1 MQDGVLVGM
10 TPRSPAKNIKR
21 LLTVGAFIVAFA
33 AAAPPAGAAISSASI
48 DGSVATLNLDGANDV
63 ETVSVSGGLLAHTG
77 VGGGLQ
83 STLDWDSGEKEV
95 TLPADGT
102 VHVVVNGGGGNDTLV
117 VLGGRI
123 GVADATLNGDAGD
136 DFLAGSETDDTLSG
150 GDGND
155 MLVGR
160 PGVDVMSGGPG
171 DDTFEWNNGD
181 SSDRLNGD
189 AGVDT
194 VEVNGSADFGDAF
207 VLDPVPG
214 GVRFRRTN
222 LVPFQIDA
230 AVERFHVNADAG
242 NDLFS
247 ASPGLALTQ
256 LTVDA
261 GDGDDQVDIR
271 DNAAE
276 IASGGSGTDSVTAD
290 SADLDVLDGFESV
303 DRPPVIAPPPVSDP
317 PPAVQPPPAVAP
329 PPAAEPPPAFLAPPN
344 VALPRPV
351 TIRSTSATARNGRV
365 SIKVSCPASSPGNCV
380 GTLVLRTAKQVRV
393 GRHKLALTLGRT
405 SYNVRRGAI
414 ATLKVRLSKE
424 SKRLA
429 DRRGRLEVLARTST
443 AVSGAAA
450 QSSRRLT
457 LTLGRIDQGRQR

>member
-1 MQDGVLVGM
+1 M
-10 TPRSPAKNIKR
+10 TPRPTAKNIKR
-21 LLTVGAFIVAFA
+21 LLIVGAFTVAFA
-33 AAAPPAGAAISSASI
+33 AAAPPAGAAVSSASI
-48 DGSVATLNLDGANDV
+48 DGFVATLNLDGANDV
-63 ETVSVSGGLLAHTG
+63 ETISVSGDVLVHTG
-77 VGGGLQ
+77 VGGGLE
-83 STLDWDSGEKEV
+83 STADWDSAPKEQIV
-95 TLPADGT
+95 PADGT
-102 VHVVVNGGGGNDTLV
+102 APVVVNGGDGNDTLV
-117 VLGGRI
+117 VLGSRI
-123 GVADATLNGDAGD
+123 GLADATLNGDAGD

-160 PGVDVMSGGPG
+160 PGIDVMSGGPG
-171 DDTFEWNNGD
+171 DDEFEWDNGD
-181 SSDRLNGD
+181 GSDRLNGD

-194 VEVNGSADFGDAF
+194 VEVNGSTDLGDAF

-230 AVERFHVNADAG
+230 AVERFRVNADGG
-242 NDLFS
+242 NDRFS
-247 ASPGLALTQ
+247 ASPGLSLTQ

-276 IASGGSGTDSVTAD
+276 VASGGGGSDSVTAD
-290 SADLDVLDGFESV
+290 GADLDVLDGFESV
-303 DRPPVIAPPPVSDP
+303 DRPPVVAPPPVITPPPAVEPP
-317 PPAVQPPPAVAP
+317 PPAVQ
-329 PPAAEPPPAFLAPPN
+329 PPPAFLAPPN

-351 TIRSTSATARNGRV
+351 TIRSSSATARNGRV
-365 SIKVSCPASSPGNCV
+365 SIKVSCPAASPGNCA
-380 GTLVLRTAKQVRV
+380 GTLVLLTAKRVRV

-405 SYNVRRGAI
+405 PYDVRRGAL
-414 ATLKVRLSKE
+414 ATLTVRLSKD
-424 SKRLA
+424 SRRLA
-429 DRRGRLEVLARTST
+429 DRHGRLEVLARTST

-457 LTLGRIDQGRQR
+457 LALRRIDQGRQR